1 MATTYQAAA
10 AVVKV
15 SIGPSNG
22 NRVARFIK
30 RGGIIPEGVDQDSL
44 KLLES
49 RGLIEKVTVED
60 EPTEAELAAKA
71 EAEAKAKAAAE
82 AQAKADAEAAAKAEA
97 DAKAKAAAEAKA
109 KAAAAR

>member
-15 SIGPSNG
+15 SIGPAGG

-30 RGGIIPEGVDQDSL
+30 RGGIIPEGVEPDSL

-49 RGLIEKVTVED
+49 RGLIEKVTAAE
-60 EPTEAELAAKA
+60 TETSDA
-71 EAEAKAKAAAE
+71 EAEAAAA
-82 AQAKADAEAAAKAEA
+82 AAAAAAKAEA
-97 DAKAKAAAEAKA
+97 DAKAAEAAAKA
-109 KAAAAR
+109 KTSAKAADK

>member
-15 SIGPSNG
+15 SIGPAGG

-30 RGGIIPEGVDQDSL
+30 RGGIIPEGVEQDSL

-49 RGLIEKVTVED
+49 RGLIEKVPAGETD
-60 EPTEAELAAKA
+60 TSA
-71 EAEAKAKAAAE
+71 
-82 AQAKADAEAAAKAEA
+82 ADAEAAAAAAAKAKAEA
-97 DAKAKAAAEAKA
+97 DAKAKADTEAKA
-109 KAAAAR
+109 KAAADAKAAAAAAKTAEK

>member
-15 SIGPSNG
+15 SIGPATG

-30 RGGIIPEGVDQDSL
+30 RGGIIPEGVEPDSL

-49 RGLIEKVTVED
+49 RGLIEQVVVVD
-60 EPTEAELAAKA
+60 TETSDADAV
-71 EAEAKAKAAAE
+71 AAA
-82 AQAKADAEAAAKAEA
+82 AAAAAMAKADA
-97 DAKAKAAAEAKA
+97 DSKAKADAAARAKADAEAKA
-109 KAAAAR
+109 KAAAAAKTAEK

>member
-15 SIGPSNG
+15 SIGPAGG

-30 RGGIIPEGVDQDSL
+30 RGGIIPEGVEPDSL

-49 RGLIEKVTVED
+49 RGLIEKVTAAETETSD
-60 EPTEAELAAKA
+60 AEAEAAAAAAAKA
-71 EAEAKAKAAAE
+71 EA
-82 AQAKADAEAAAKAEA
+82 DAAAKAEA
-97 DAKAKAAAEAKA
+97 DAKAAEAATKAKTSA
-109 KAAAAR
+109 KAADK